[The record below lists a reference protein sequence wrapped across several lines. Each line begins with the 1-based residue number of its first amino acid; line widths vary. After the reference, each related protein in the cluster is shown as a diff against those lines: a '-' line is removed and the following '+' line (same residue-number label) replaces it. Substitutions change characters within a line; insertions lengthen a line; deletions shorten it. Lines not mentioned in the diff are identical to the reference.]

1 MVERLFEPRFSGFAP
16 RIRDSFAR
24 QSLMSTFGAQVAE
37 VLCGRVVLEMPF
49 APNATQQHG
58 FLHGG
63 AIAAVLDSACGYA
76 GLSVM
81 DQDSAVL
88 TVEFK
93 INFLAPAEGHRFR
106 FEGTVVKP
114 GRTIVPAE
122 GRAYA
127 LDVAG
132 NERLIA
138 TMTCTLM
145 AVKGCGLVG

>member
-1 MVERLFEPRFSGFAP
+1 MSEDLFEPRFSGFAG
-16 RIRDSFAR
+16 RVRDSFVK
-24 QSLMSTFGAQVAE
+24 QGLMETFGARLTSVA
-37 VLCGRVVLEMPF
+37 CGRVVVEMGF
-49 APNATQQHG
+49 SQKATQQHG
-58 FLHGG
+58 FQHGG

-81 DQDSAVL
+81 GADSAVL

-93 INFLAPAEGHRFR
+93 INFLAPAEGVRFR
-106 FEGTVVKP
+106 FEGEVVKP

-127 LDVAG
+127 IAADG
-132 NERLIA
+132 KEKLIA

-145 AVKGCGLVG
+145 AVQGRGLEG